1 MFVKP
6 PLSLYIHF
14 PWCVAKCPYCD
25 FNSHVHRGELP
36 QKHYIDLLIGEL
48 QQDAKRFD
56 GREIQTIFMGGGT
69 PSLFAPEMIALLL
82 KNIHRL
88 WPVASGA
95 EITLEANP
103 GAVERGSFR
112 GYREAGINRI
122 SMGAQSFDPAM
133 LKRLGRIHSP
143 NDTHQA
149 VADLCQAGFDN
160 FNCDLMN
167 QLPGQTVDQAQVD
180 LKTLI
185 ELNPN
190 HISLYE
196 LTIEPNT
203 VFAKFPPPPLSDAVS
218 EQIHETSLALLKEAG
233 YRQYEVSAF
242 AKPACEGRHN
252 LNYWEFG
259 DYLGIGA
266 GAHSKWTNSNGVIE
280 RGENPKLPRD
290 YMAGGVGRSVE
301 TIDAARLPF
310 EFCLNAL
317 RLSQGFTWEMCE
329 QRTGLARQRL
339 QRSLESAERR
349 GLVVMNE
356 ERVCAS
362 GLGYR
367 YLNDVLGLLLD

>member
-266 GAHSKWTNSNGVIE
+266 GAHSKWIQNCHATTWPEASGGLSKPLT
-280 RGENPKLPRD
+280 RRDCLLSFASMRCDSAKGLP
-290 YMAGGVGRSVE
+290 GK
-301 TIDAARLPF
+301 
-310 EFCLNAL
+310 CLSSAPDWLGSGFSGLWN
-317 RLSQGFTWEMCE
+317 RLS
-329 QRTGLARQRL
+329 
-339 QRSLESAERR
+339 AE
-349 GLVVMNE
+349 
-356 ERVCAS
+356 AWS
-362 GLGYR
+362 
-367 YLNDVLGLLLD
+367 